1 MLARHGPRQRVRPIA
16 MAEPMQEQ
24 PAPQWLDRILG
35 HKRWLVIAAI
45 LLAVVGS
52 VTAAYALSLGW
63 GILVSEIAFALA
75 VLSAISA
82 LLTVPGLKAV
92 GSLGTGEA
100 NGQLSAQRSIERYP
114 RKIIKLVTVLVVCG
128 MAAMLLYSVGQN
140 AATSRAQV
148 LLFAVL
154 ALEALAAFG
163 FGALAG
169 FLFGIPRS
177 LRGQPGETK
186 SQPAQPASPAPHPAP
201 GQTGD
206 ATPSGGQPETAPS
219 SWGYASNTSLEE
231 ISDWL
236 TKIIVGFG
244 LINLKAI
251 PPYLRHVAEYF
262 SGLSPCAQG
271 CIPVPASVSMSNL
284 IYFSVAGFFFAYLLT
299 RLLLPRAFLLAER
312 EAWTALHNRQERMA
326 GELNEA
332 ATIAL
337 TNEAR
342 VIINARPGEEEL
354 NKALEW
360 IAKALNF
367 SPRYYVAYI
376 EKGRALKR
384 LSQLKHD
391 QQLLREAL
399 EAVNKAQQLAPRPY
413 YAAFY
418 NAACYKALL
427 GRPAEEVAADLKQ
440 ALELY
445 PPLKELAAK
454 DDDLASVQGN
464 EQIKQ
469 LLSS

>member
-1 MLARHGPRQRVRPIA
+1 MTEAP
-16 MAEPMQEQ
+16 QEQ
-24 PAPQWLDRILG
+24 AVPQWLRRLFQSRRG
-35 HKRWLVIAAI
+35 WAIAAI
-45 LLAVVGS
+45 ILAIAGV
-52 VTAAYALSLGW
+52 VTAVYAHSSGW
-63 GILVSEIAFALA
+63 GVLGSEIAFALA
-75 VLSAISA
+75 VLSAGA
-82 LLTVPGLKAV
+82 AVLTT
-92 GSLGTGEA
+92 SLRMTADGQQPAGDT
-100 NGQLSAQRSIERYP
+100 GQLSEQRSVERYP
-114 RKIIKLVTVLVVCG
+114 RKIIKLVSVLFSFG
-128 MAAMLLYSVGQN
+128 MAALVLYAIGQN
-140 AATSRAQV
+140 APTKLARL

-154 ALEALAAFG
+154 ALEAFAAFAS
-163 FGALAG
+163 GALAG
-169 FLFGIPRS
+169 FLFGIPRR
-177 LRGQPGETK
+177 LRTPVPQ
-186 SQPAQPASPAPHPAP
+186 AQPQTEDRQSNSQQNGKPDSSAAAATASWQVE
-201 GQTGD
+201 QTRLREGYD
-206 ATPSGGQPETAPS
+206 A
-219 SWGYASNTSLEE
+219 NTSLEE

-236 TKIIVGFG
+236 TKIIVGLG
-244 LINLKAI
+244 LIELKIIPTKLRNLA
-251 PPYLRHVAEYF
+251 AYF
-262 SGLSPCAQG
+262 SSLSSCSQG
-271 CIPVPASVSMSNL
+271 CIPVPESVSLSTL
-284 IYFSVAGFFFAYLLT
+284 IYFFVCGFFFAYLLT
-299 RLLLPRAFLLAER
+299 RLLLPRAFSLAER
-312 EAWTALHNRQERMA
+312 EALGALQTRQERMA

-332 ATIAL
+332 ATVAL

-342 VIINARPGEEEL
+342 VLINGRPGEEEL

-440 ALELY
+440 GLELY

-454 DDDLASVQGN
+454 DDDLASVRGN
-464 EQIKQ
+464 EQIEK